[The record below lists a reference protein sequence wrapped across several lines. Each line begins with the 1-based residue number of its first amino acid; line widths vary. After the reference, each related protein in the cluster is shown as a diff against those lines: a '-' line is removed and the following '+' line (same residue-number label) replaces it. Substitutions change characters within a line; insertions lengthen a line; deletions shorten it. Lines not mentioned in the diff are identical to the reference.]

1 MISDIISKERYMVLS
16 PTPVGSGYSIPFKYW
31 DRDQIKAIITDDD
44 GVESTV
50 SSSDY
55 SVTAPG
61 DTGTLTFVPLY
72 TFPAG
77 TAILTITRTVE
88 IEQQTDYRNG
98 DVLDAEVLEKSLDMA
113 AAMMQELK
121 EKLDRT
127 VRIPISDPV
136 SVLQMPSYLARR
148 NMLLGFDGS
157 GNIIP
162 ILTSDIEQNLSQ
174 ALAAENSVLSMY
186 NDPGMVAVRTDMAD
200 PLTSNIQ
207 KVATNKTNIDTVAA
221 SIADVNAVGSNI
233 TKVVAVA
240 NNEIRINAVQ
250 ANEANINAVHAN
262 KANIDIVAGNKTNI
276 DQVANNTSNINA
288 VNANKT
294 NIDTVATDLD
304 LGLSSTIKIVAGNK
318 ANIDTVAGNTSNINA
333 VVSNASDITTVA
345 TDLNLGGSSTV
356 KMIAANIA
364 TIQAVHANKSNID
377 AVAANETNINAVK
390 TNEGNIN
397 TVATDLALGV
407 SSSVRIVATSIANV
421 NTVAT
426 NIAKV
431 NAVEAK
437 LTEITTVHTNITA
450 VNTAA
455 TNIAAI
461 IAAPGQA
468 TAAATAKGQAEAAR
482 DKAQKWAEEA
492 EDTPVETGKYSAFH
506 WSEKSYASAQAAM
519 AADAAANKQ
528 ILYDG
533 TLYQYTLKQATRPG
547 HIAISFEEVI

>member
-16 PTPVGSGYSIPFKYW
+16 PTPVASGYSIPFKYW
-31 DRDQIKAIITDDD
+31 HPDQIKAIITDDD
-44 GVESTV
+44 GAETTV
-50 SSSDY
+50 SSSNY
-55 SVTAPG
+55 STTAPG
-61 DTGTLTFVPLY
+61 DTGTLTFAGQY

-98 DVLDAEVLEKSLDMA
+98 DVLDAEVLEKSLDMTV
-113 AAMMQELK
+113 AMMQELQ

-136 SVLQMPSYLARR
+136 SVLQMPSYLARK

-162 ILTSDIEQNLSQ
+162 ILTSDIEQKLSQ
-174 ALAAENSVLSMY
+174 ALAAENSVLGMY
-186 NDPGMVAVRTDMAD
+186 NDPGMAAVRTDMAD
-200 PLTSNIQ
+200 PLASNIQ
-207 KVATNKTNIDTVAA
+207 KVAANKTNIDTVAA

-233 TKVVAVA
+233 AKVVAVA
-240 NNEIRINAVQ
+240 NNEVRINAVQ
-250 ANEANINAVHAN
+250 ANEANINAVNAN
-262 KANIDIVAGNKTNI
+262 KTNIDIVASNKTNI

-288 VNANKT
+288 A
-294 NIDTVATDLD
+294 
-304 LGLSSTIKIVAGNK
+304 
-318 ANIDTVAGNTSNINA
+318 
-333 VVSNASDITTVA
+333 VSNASNITTVA

-356 KMIAANIA
+356 KVVAANIA

-377 AVAANETNINAVK
+377 AVAGNETNINAVK
-390 TNEGNIN
+390 ANEGNIN

-421 NTVAT
+421 NTVAA

-461 IAAPGQA
+461 IAAPAQA

-533 TLYQYTLKQATRPG
+533 TLYQYTLKQAARPG